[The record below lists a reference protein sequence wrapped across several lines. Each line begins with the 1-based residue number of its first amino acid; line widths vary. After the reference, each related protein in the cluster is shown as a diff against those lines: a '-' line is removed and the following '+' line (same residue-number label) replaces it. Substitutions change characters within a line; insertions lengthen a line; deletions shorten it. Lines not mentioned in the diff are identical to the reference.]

1 MDVLEEATGI
11 SSLWVTYREKEREM
25 PLQKWG
31 SSFQLLPGGERAN
44 QPWHSG
50 GSEPFLQWRRG
61 KARRLWVNS
70 SSSILKCQFQNVCL
84 MEAFLLTGMGLHT
97 AVLWEC
103 MFCQDNSST
112 VPLQTGNLSVQIV
125 NNTFIIFPASD
136 SEKTMA
142 SHFTQ

>member
-1 MDVLEEATGI
+1 MSDIQRKRERNA
-11 SSLWVTYREKEREM
+11 SSEM
-25 PLQKWG
+25 RQQN
-31 SSFQLLPGGERAN
+31 FQLLPGGGRAN

-61 KARRLWVNS
+61 KARKVWVNS

-97 AVLWEC
+97 AVLWAC
-103 MFCQDNSST
+103 MFCQKDNSST

-125 NNTFIIFPASD
+125 NNTFIIFPASA